1 MKTTTII
8 YVGPKTQ
15 FNLTKPQLMSFPQHV
30 PITINSLLLDHLPAE
45 DFEIYDPQKHNLKD
59 SKNYTSWDIK
69 AVKKSDIILGYIEKD
84 NVSGYGLCVEIGY
97 GKALG
102 KTIIWVEED
111 RKSERNKY
119 FGMCRELAD
128 YIFYDIILFCLY
140 F

>member
-1 MKTTTII
+1 MNKSIYLAGGMKNNWRYGFI
-8 YVGPKTQ
+8 Q
-15 FNLTKPQLMSFPQHV
+15 
-30 PITINSLLLDHLPAE
+30 NSE
-45 DFEIYDPQKHNLKD
+45 NWKIYDPQKHNLKD

-128 YIFYDIILFCLY
+128 YIFYDINEAFEFINRNVDIL
-140 F
+140 